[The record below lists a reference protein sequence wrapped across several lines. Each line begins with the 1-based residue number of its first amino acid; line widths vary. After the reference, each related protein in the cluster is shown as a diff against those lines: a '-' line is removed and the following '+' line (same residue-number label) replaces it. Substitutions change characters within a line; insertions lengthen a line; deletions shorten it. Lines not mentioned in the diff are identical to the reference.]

1 MYSIYSLIG
10 GALGHIVLVLTSNI
24 GDMLGW
30 FYSIC
35 CGIVIQIICKD
46 FIPEAINLDKSNG
59 KQIFS
64 IRNVS
69 TLINNR
75 NLVMSKPVHQDSNLR
90 LRVKAFRQ
98 KTNFKTAKK

>member
-64 IRNVS
+64 IS
-69 TLINNR
+69 FALGMFFIAITLVTEG
-75 NLVMSKPVHQDSNLR
+75 L
-90 LRVKAFRQ
+90 
-98 KTNFKTAKK
+98 